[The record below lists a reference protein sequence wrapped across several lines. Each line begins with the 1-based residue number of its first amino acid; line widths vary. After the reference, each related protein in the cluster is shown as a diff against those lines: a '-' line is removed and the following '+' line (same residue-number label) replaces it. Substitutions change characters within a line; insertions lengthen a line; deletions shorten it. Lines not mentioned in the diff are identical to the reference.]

1 MDFRKLLDEH
11 LPKIKWLAHKIS
23 RGRGGKTE
31 LDALISAG
39 KVALWQSS
47 ERWDPSVSPDLW
59 KYAYSRVKG
68 AMLDELRQMDQLSRT
83 AREKIKRD
91 EVGELQWALLKP
103 CDMDNA
109 INIPSHSNPER
120 ECQEGIQRNVIQTQI
135 EKLPPRLR
143 EVVRL
148 HFLED
153 EFLADIGRRMGIT
166 ESRVCQLKAEALRL
180 MRDHMSDDEH
190 IEGDVPGDSPSRPRG
205 SRPGRLE
212 LTHAGKTMS
221 VREWAVET
229 GLTVASLYSRLN
241 QGWPVEKVLTTPIR
255 GMKRDEDPAKAA
267 PAPDQRSPGPSPL
280 LLEAVQAVR
289 ADPAPMDEPEE
300 ISEVRRRCRR
310 LDEIDAQIRA
320 LQTERWAILDC
331 LKPLVSKQTREG

>member
-1 MDFRKLLDEH
+1 MDFRELLDEH
-11 LPKIKWLAHKIS
+11 LPKIKWLVHKIS
-23 RGRGGKTE
+23 RGRGGQTE

-59 KYAYSRVKG
+59 KYAHSRVKG
-68 AMLDELRQMDQLSRT
+68 AMLDELRQLDQLSRT

-109 INIPSHSNPER
+109 INVPSHSNPER
-120 ECQEGIQRNVIQTQI
+120 ECHEGIQRDVIRAQI
-135 EKLPPRLR
+135 EKLPPRLQMI
-143 EVVRL
+143 VRM

-153 EFLADIGRRMGIT
+153 EFLADIGRQMGIT
-166 ESRVCQLKAEALRL
+166 ESRVCQLKGEALRL
-180 MRDHMSDDEH
+180 MRDQMSNDEH
-190 IEGDVPGDSPSRPRG
+190 FEDGVPGDLPGQPRG
-205 SRPGRLE
+205 PRPGRLE

-221 VREWAVET
+221 VREWATET
-229 GLTVASLYSRLN
+229 GLSVASLYSRLN

-255 GMKRDEDPAKAA
+255 GTKKDEDLIQAA
-267 PAPDQRSPGPSPL
+267 PAPDQRSLVPPPL
-280 LLEAVQAVR
+280 LLGAVQAVG
-289 ADPAPMDEPEE
+289 ANPAPADEPEE

-331 LKPLVSKQTREG
+331 LKPLVPKQTREG